1 MPREIVVNIVRTF
14 RRERVFALAC
24 FVAILVFL
32 GGLGFFVTEAFE
44 ERNSLQHFGQGLW
57 WALVT
62 ITTVGYGDV
71 TPKTL
76 GGRLVGVILMV
87 GGLVSFSLVT
97 ATVASIFIERK
108 FRRERGLE
116 VISGNQPHPYP
127 GLAL

>member
-1 MPREIVVNIVRTF
+1 VLREFFISILHTLQ
-14 RRERVFALAC
+14 RERVFVLAC
-24 FVAILVFL
+24 FVAVLVLL
-32 GGLGFFVTEAFE
+32 GGLGFFLTESFE
-44 ERNSLQHFGQGLW
+44 ERNILQQFGQGLW

-76 GGRLVGVILMV
+76 GGRLVGVALMV

-108 FRRERGLE
+108 FRRER
-116 VISGNQPHPYP
+116 PWCW
-127 GLAL
+127 